1 MRFFAVFG
9 NWGEK
14 NAIFAKKQPQTLTY
28 KKETYVEHHHWC
40 AVRDLWNIHAGVQTN
55 QAREIHE
62 DAGYAAG
69 VRREGRICG
78 ARYHLLRYPPRVGNS
93 LPRAVSGLRSGC
105 VHAYGSGVFVQ
116 LIDCLYL

>member
-1 MRFFAVFG
+1 M
-9 NWGEK
+9 
-14 NAIFAKKQPQTLTY
+14 
-28 KKETYVEHHHWC
+28 
-40 AVRDLWNIHAGVQTN
+40 RDLWNIHAGVQTN

-105 VHAYGSGVFVQ
+105 VHAKGSGVAAQLKRLAYFPLYRVQ
-116 LIDCLYL
+116 NLTKYTYHCTPSNITHHEMQ